1 MRILLSSDKI
11 ICIETRN
18 TAMFNFAYFIDGNRA
33 GTVKAENKAQALE
46 LARKDAERKGLDAS
60 KVSLDRN

>member
-1 MRILLSSDKI
+1 
-11 ICIETRN
+11 
-18 TAMFNFAYFIDGNRA
+18 MFNFAYFIDGNRA